1 MWMGRERLVGGLPP
15 LLRTY
20 IIIKQS
26 QTKNRLLT
34 NRFDRAAMLMALG
47 LSGFAPIVHM
57 ALAEGIKG
65 LTHFPLIHITIV
77 CLCYILGTAFY
88 VTRIPERYWPG
99 TFDLW
104 VSFLEP
110 PERVEVFCSFLVLF
124 LFLFPPW
131 TLPRFFYFFLFVFSK
146 KKHPKMD

>member
-1 MWMGRERLVGGLPP
+1 
-15 LLRTY
+15 
-20 IIIKQS
+20 
-26 QTKNRLLT
+26 
-34 NRFDRAAMLMALG
+34 MALG

-57 ALAEGIKG
+57 ALAEGIEG

-88 VTRIPERYWPG
+88 VTRIPEKYWPS

-110 PERVEVFCSFLVLF
+110 PNESRKCFFLFLF
-124 LFLFPPW
+124 LFLFPFEP
-131 TLPRFFYFFLFVFSK
+131 
-146 KKHPKMD
+146 